1 MATTARHGSM
11 AAYLSELA
19 RGSVAATVTVVDS
32 AMAVALVMVAA
43 LATVAAATVLLAEA
57 LPVLAVVMQAVVS
70 AEVQSVEASTVAL
83 PAGASM
89 VAVVVASTAVVVAD
103 IAKTFANAE
112 RENGCLRAAV
122 LFSPGFIDL
131 QARMKHNLVAVRVG
145 KDQVREYAA

>member
-1 MATTARHGSM
+1 M

-19 RGSVAATVTVVDS
+19 RGSVAAMVTVVDS

-70 AEVQSVEASTVAL
+70 AAVQSVEDSTVAL

-89 VAVVVASTAVVVAD
+89 VAVVVASTAVVAD
-103 IAKTFANAE
+103 IAKTFATLNAKT
-112 RENGCLRAAV
+112 AASGQPFCF
-122 LFSPGFIDL
+122 LQDL
-131 QARMKHNLVAVRVG
+131 
-145 KDQVREYAA
+145 